1 MKKFSREAME
11 LYLYQHYLLKDKVL
25 ARDEETANELQ
36 IKILETFS
44 SLHKLLIKEDPHI
57 RAIVGLAGNFRDG
70 KETFLMKYSVFCR
83 RKILFEY
90 PDNLVS
96 FIPPDFDNFKQFAAF
111 ASQLKDDI
119 G

>member
-25 ARDEETANELQ
+25 AKDEETINELQ

-44 SLHKLLIKEDPHI
+44 SLHKVLIKEDPHI
-57 RAIVGLAGNFRDG
+57 RAIVGLGGNFKNSKD
-70 KETFLMKYSVFCR
+70 TFLMKYSVFCR
-83 RKILFEY
+83 RKMLFEY

-96 FIPPDFDNFKQFAAF
+96 FIPPDFHNFKQFAYF
-111 ASQLKDDI
+111 ANQLKDDI
-119 G
+119 L